1 VGKRREIRIKTNNV
15 EPIAMPMRQRWGT
28 ILLGLMLLTLVSTQP
43 GLTQSSDE
51 LKAVRKEIEA
61 LKEGQ
66 TAIQKDLQE
75 IKNLLR
81 ARPAGPPAEPL
92 NIVLNVESA
101 PFKGD
106 KHAKLTL
113 IDFSDYQ

>member
-1 VGKRREIRIKTNNV
+1 MKTLPV
-15 EPIAMPMRQRWGT
+15 LVAVIA
-28 ILLGLMLLTLVSTQP
+28 LTLLDAQP
-43 GLTQSSDE
+43 GLTQAPSND

-66 TAIQKDLQE
+66 AAIQKELQE

-81 ARPAGPPAEPL
+81 ARPVPALPVEQVGM
-92 NIVLNVESA
+92 VLSVDGA
-101 PFKGD
+101 PFKGERQ
-106 KHAKLTL
+106 AKLTL

>member
-1 VGKRREIRIKTNNV
+1 MKKLVALG
-15 EPIAMPMRQRWGT
+15 ALAAL
-28 ILLGLMLLTLVSTQP
+28 ILLSAQS
-43 GLTQSSDE
+43 GLTQATSDE
-51 LKAVRKEIEA
+51 LKGIRKEMEV
-61 LKEGQ
+61 LREGQ

-81 ARPAGPPAEPL
+81 ARPAGAPAEPQ
-92 NIVLNVESA
+92 NVVLSVEGA

-106 KHAKLTL
+106 ERAKVTL

>member
-1 VGKRREIRIKTNNV
+1 MEANT
-15 EPIAMPMRQRWGT
+15 MPMRQRWGT
-28 ILLGLMLLTLVSTQP
+28 VLLGLMLLTLVSPQP
-43 GLTQSSDE
+43 GFPQSSDD

-66 TAIQKDLQE
+66 TAIQKELQE

-81 ARPAGPPAEPL
+81 TRPAAAPAEPQ
-92 NIVLNVESA
+92 NIVLSVADA
-101 PFKGD
+101 PFKGERT
-106 KHAKLTL
+106 AKLTL

>member
-1 VGKRREIRIKTNNV
+1 MAVL
-15 EPIAMPMRQRWGT
+15 
-28 ILLGLMLLTLVSTQP
+28 ILLGAQHGMAQAP
-43 GLTQSSDE
+43 GDD

-66 TAIQKDLQE
+66 AAIQKDLQE

-81 ARPAGPPAEPL
+81 ARPAAVPVEPQ
-92 NIVLNVESA
+92 NIVLSVEGA

-106 KHAKLTL
+106 KLAKVTL
-113 IDFSDYQ
+113 IDYSDYQ

>member
-1 VGKRREIRIKTNNV
+1 MGTKGKGELLVKTLPV
-15 EPIAMPMRQRWGT
+15 LAVVIALTFWGA
-28 ILLGLMLLTLVSTQP
+28 QP
-43 GLTQSSDE
+43 GLTQAPSDD

-66 TAIQKDLQE
+66 AAIQKDLQE

-81 ARPAGPPAEPL
+81 ARPVPALPAEQVGM
-92 NIVLNVESA
+92 VLSVEGA
-101 PFKGD
+101 PFKGERQ
-106 KHAKLTL
+106 AKLTL